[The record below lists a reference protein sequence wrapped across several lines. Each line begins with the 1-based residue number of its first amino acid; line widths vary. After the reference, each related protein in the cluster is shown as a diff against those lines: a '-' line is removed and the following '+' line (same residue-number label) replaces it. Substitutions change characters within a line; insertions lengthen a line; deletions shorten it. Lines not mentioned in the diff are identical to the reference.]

1 MMIEKQNIFYKSK
14 KLFSVSTTFSFPC
27 KGHHKFKRHSAFCIL
42 HSAFHFR
49 RFLLSLC
56 IVHCALCISFAQ
68 ENKIS
73 FWTPSPEYNKKRVQL
88 LSWSLAGGYAIS
100 MTGLYQLWY
109 KDYPLNKFHFFND
122 NNEWLQLDKSG
133 HFIST
138 YYIGKIGTGLFDWTG
153 MSHKKAIWIGGS
165 LGMAFMTTIEIF
177 DGFSQQWGFS
187 PGDMIA
193 NTSGYALLMSQQ
205 LLWDEQRITLK
216 VSYHQSKFAQY
227 RPDQFGTTFT
237 EEMVKDYN
245 GHTIWLS
252 GNIHSFL
259 KKESKFPQWLNI
271 AGGYGV
277 EGLTGATGN
286 VSDYKG
292 TPVPAFERQRQY
304 YISPD
309 IDLTKIKTKSKFL
322 HSVFGAFGFIKF
334 PAPAVEFNSTDKAKL
349 HWIYF

>member
-1 MMIEKQNIFYKSK
+1 MIGDCRLMIEKYSK
-14 KLFSVSTTFSFPC
+14 YFLLL
-27 KGHHKFKRHSAFCIL
+27 FCIL
-42 HSAFHFR
+42 HSAF
-49 RFLLSLC
+49 
-56 IVHCALCISFAQ
+56 CISSAQ

-73 FWTPSPEYNKKRVQL
+73 FWTPAPEYNKKRVEL
-88 LSWSLAGGYAIS
+88 VSYTLVGAYAIS

-138 YYIGKIGTGLFDWTG
+138 YYVGKIGIGLFNWTG
-153 MSHKKAIWIGGS
+153 INHKKAVWIGGS
-165 LGMAFMTTIEIF
+165 FGMAFMTTIEIF

-187 PGDMIA
+187 AGDMIA
-193 NTSGYALLMSQQ
+193 NTSGYTLLMSQQ

-216 VSYHQSKFAQY
+216 VSYHQSQFAQY

-252 GNIHSFL
+252 GNIRSFL
-259 KKESKFPQWLNI
+259 NKESKFPRWLNI

-277 EGLTGATGN
+277 EGLTGATAN
-286 VSDYKG
+286 VSEYNGK
-292 TPVPAFERQRQY
+292 PVPAFERYRQF
-304 YISPD
+304 YIAPD
-309 IDLTKIKTKSKFL
+309 IDIARIKTKSKFL
-322 HSVFGAFGFIKF
+322 NSVFGAFGFIKF
-334 PAPAVEFNSTDKAKL
+334 PAPAVEFNRIDNVKF
-349 HWIYF
+349 HWVYF